1 MHRGPT
7 LGRNISI
14 RLWYVDFECNAGSV
28 MLKKMLNASAK
39 ASVCF
44 MFQFLSLYTN
54 FHNLDACG
62 KSTVCPLWGVMYQF
76 FSVLTLLTSFTCAAC
91 TQFGDT
97 RALHTEKANQYVR
110 YLGFQS
116 NVVNVFFLVGSAA
129 VVIGWHGRCQLQQV
143 VQDHLVQ

>member
-1 MHRGPT
+1 MHRVPT
-7 LGRNISI
+7 LGSNISI

-44 MFQFLSLYTN
+44 MFQFLSLYEN

-62 KSTVCPLWGVMYQF
+62 KSTVCTVCPLWGVMYQF

-91 TQFGDT
+91 TPFGDT
-97 RALHTEKANQYVR
+97 RFICTEKTEPILR
-110 YLGFQS
+110 
-116 NVVNVFFLVGSAA
+116 
-129 VVIGWHGRCQLQQV
+129 
-143 VQDHLVQ
+143 